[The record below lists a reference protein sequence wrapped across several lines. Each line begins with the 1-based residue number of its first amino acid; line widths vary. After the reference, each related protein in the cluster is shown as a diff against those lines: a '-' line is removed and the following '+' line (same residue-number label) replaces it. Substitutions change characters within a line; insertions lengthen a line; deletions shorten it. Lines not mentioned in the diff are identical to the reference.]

1 MSLNDR
7 NSSKLKQL
15 LICIVAVFAL
25 FWGLSKIF
33 VILLV
38 SPDDIAYQ
46 KILSG
51 TTTGTPDGHAY
62 FLRYPLGLLISLLYR
77 IYDGISWYQIFL
89 IGSLA
94 VSVFLVL
101 SRVIIVA
108 KEKKAGYFI
117 LALILVSILYAADIV
132 YLEWTATAGVI
143 GGTAVFRYVT
153 IPQKLSVKKSIREY
167 GICILLYAFCFCLR
181 NTVAYMMAPLIVVCW
196 LYKLYNIN
204 KNRSFKTNKI
214 KKFASNPENRRNVY
228 FIAAMLL
235 VVVCIMVVHK
245 IGYGSKEWQDYKYY
259 NRDRSTLMDYYG
271 YPDYETYKNVYDH
284 SGISYEAYLL
294 MKEDYNLVIPC
305 DDFKEMDIKEIAKIS
320 KKEGSKDFFSRI
332 EKAGTDLKDI
342 MSGSK
347 YLSYN
352 LLAAVILF
360 FCFINYKEMDS
371 TDLLYMITCVGWG
384 MLMVFYLS
392 FAGRLPDRVIKCI
405 YDGVIMVLFGNAFNY
420 WSGHRKD
427 SAGNG
432 QKFVRCIVFI
442 LGIMAL
448 GIIGKNTLKDIRNKN
463 ENANR
468 KSLAYGEVLKYC
480 AENEDNIYLRDFYS
494 FSQRGEQF
502 MDESYNV
509 GNYIGSGGWSYNS
522 PIYRDMLKELDC
534 ENFNEALITKD
545 NIYYIVLKNRSNA
558 VTRRLNRYFV
568 HENMPVRAIQEE
580 EFDTEYETV
589 SVIHFV
595 PDDSLEK

>member
-1 MSLNDR
+1 
-7 NSSKLKQL
+7 
-15 LICIVAVFAL
+15 
-25 FWGLSKIF
+25 
-33 VILLV
+33 
-38 SPDDIAYQ
+38 
-46 KILSG
+46 
-51 TTTGTPDGHAY
+51 
-62 FLRYPLGLLISLLYR
+62 
-77 IYDGISWYQIFL
+77 
-89 IGSLA
+89 
-94 VSVFLVL
+94 
-101 SRVIIVA
+101 
-108 KEKKAGYFI
+108 
-117 LALILVSILYAADIV
+117 
-132 YLEWTATAGVI
+132 
-143 GGTAVFRYVT
+143 
-153 IPQKLSVKKSIREY
+153 
-167 GICILLYAFCFCLR
+167 
-181 NTVAYMMAPLIVVCW
+181 
-196 LYKLYNIN
+196 
-204 KNRSFKTNKI
+204 
-214 KKFASNPENRRNVY
+214 
-228 FIAAMLL
+228 
-235 VVVCIMVVHK
+235 
-245 IGYGSKEWQDYKYY
+245 
-259 NRDRSTLMDYYG
+259 
-271 YPDYETYKNVYDH
+271 
-284 SGISYEAYLL
+284 